1 MKKIYLLVLIIL
13 TLFGF
18 SGTGALVNAAAV
30 AEGEFAFTRQNFMD
44 VSVEKDGVFIFLEN
58 FSRSKIKRNNFP
70 GHCWEW
76 VVGIN
81 NINPYTVTIEEYSV
95 VFENDAREAFV
106 GPRPQSGG
114 PIKIGQGEE
123 KFIFL
128 KGEFWGRMPARR
140 TGMVNIFFTIAIG
153 EGRSKDFKRTIRLD

>member
-1 MKKIYLLVLIIL
+1 MKMLVLIIL

-18 SGTGALVNAAAV
+18 GGTEVMVNAAAV

-44 VSVEKDGVFIFLEN
+44 VAVEEDGIFIFLEK
-58 FSRSKIKRNNFP
+58 FSKLKIERNNFP
-70 GHCWEW
+70 GHRWEW
-76 VVGIN
+76 MVGIN
-81 NINPYTVTIEEYSV
+81 NINPTTVTIKEYSV
-95 VFENDAREAFV
+95 IFENDAREAFV

-114 PIKIGQGEE
+114 PIRIGPGEE

-140 TGMVNIFFTIAIG
+140 TGTTNIFFTIAIG
-153 EGRSKDFKRTIRLD
+153 EGNRSKDFKRTIRLD